1 MIGFRRLVPST
12 LRPGFVPTAPAV
24 LGYTCVLLCLLGGMW
39 PSAASALFPNDLVAL
54 DRGYTGASGAPDT
67 VNNGAIISLAVRNG
81 GTGTISIL
89 ASATVGSGAPFHDS
103 NNQTGGDDLAI
114 SPAGLVYYINHRV
127 IGTTGYEDV
136 IELTPPTGVR
146 RVVSA
151 GNNTTLGTAVND
163 ISSIGYDYS
172 TASVLI
178 SVNNGGSTPGGI
190 YRVNVATGQRT
201 LVMLNTATANGVE
214 VQVPEYVTTDP
225 FGNIFYL
232 DGHSGQSGFLYVV
245 EIPVTAD
252 SSATYGARKYVSSNT
267 LGAQNGAPFDSILR
281 HLQVDNTQAVTL
293 SGGLPTNEYL
303 ITADEGN
310 DQNSSDI
317 FRIPVAT
324 GDHVRIINN
333 ATNTGSAVF
342 DLPASAQTDTTGR
355 VYYIEQHNYANG
367 NTNNVDTLNVIP
379 AGTKADTIESSAQNL
394 SEYAL
399 TMRVVPPPTPTLA
412 AGTTSNLAGTTAT
425 LNGNVTA
432 DGGVQN
438 AGIFQ
443 RGFVY
448 ALTSTNNNPRIGGTG
463 VTPVSTL
470 SLTTLPA
477 AQGQN
482 LGAFTAN
489 VTGLTQGASYTFSAY
504 ARDFSG
510 IAYSTPVTFVAA
522 AAPTVTSP
530 TATAITGVSATLG
543 GNVAADGGAT
553 LTARGVVYSVTSVNA
568 TPALGGTG
576 VTNLADASATT
587 GVFTD
592 GTGNNLAN
600 GTNYSFRAYATNS
613 VGTSYSAT
621 GAFTTAAR
629 PTANAQS
636 VTAAFN
642 TAKAI
647 TLTGSD
653 PNTPAQ
659 TLTYTVA
666 NAPTHGTFSGTA
678 PNLTY
683 TPTANYQGADSFT
696 FTTTNTPGGL
706 TSPAATVSIT
716 VTPGTPTANA
726 QSVSIPFN
734 TAAGVTL
741 SATDP
746 DSPALALTYTV
757 VTAPAHGTLSG
768 PAPNLTYTPTANY
781 QGADSFTFRVSNG
794 TNTSNTATV
803 SLTVAAG
810 TPTANAQTVS
820 TAFNTAK
827 AITLTGTDPD
837 SPALALTYTVATGPA
852 HGTLSGSA
860 PNLTY
865 TPASNYQGSDSF
877 TFTVT
882 NGQKTSPAATVSI
895 TVTPGTPTAT
905 AQSVTAAANAAKA
918 ITLGGADPDSPALAL
933 TYAVA
938 AAPAHGALSGTA
950 PNLTYTPANNYAG
963 ADSFTFTASNGTNTS
978 APATVSITV
987 TGIAPAITSAQATV
1001 FNVGTNATFTVTTTG
1016 ALPPAL
1022 SEAGVLPGGVIFH
1035 DNGDGTAT
1043 LSGNPAAQ
1051 SNGGYVITITA
1062 HNATAPDATQTFT
1075 LGVNHPPTAGPV
1087 NVGAM
1092 QHTATGVP
1100 VSSLLSA
1107 ATDADGDPLIVTSVS
1122 AASAQGGTAS
1132 LSAPGNGGTI
1142 TYTSAA
1148 AFTGSDSF
1156 TYTLSDGRG
1165 GIATGTVHVTVTSG
1179 PFLKAMS
1186 IGKTPTEVT
1195 VVYAGIPGN
1204 HYQPQFTD
1212 ALESGSWTNDGPAM
1226 TADGNGGVTYVDGTQ
1241 PQPERR
1247 FYRAIAVP

>member
-1 MIGFRRLVPST
+1 MR
-12 LRPGFVPTAPAV
+12 
-24 LGYTCVLLCLLGGMW
+24 
-39 PSAASALFPNDLVAL
+39 PSAAIASLAGPVANGIGAALLPNDLVVFDA
-54 DRGYTGASGAPDT
+54 GYTGAQAAPDT
-67 VNNGAIISLAVRNG
+67 VNNGAILNLAVRNG
-81 GTGTISIL
+81 GTGSESVL
-89 ASATVGSGAPFHDS
+89 ASVTVGSGVAFHDA
-103 NNQTGGDDLAI
+103 NDRTGEDEIAV
-114 SPAGLVYYINHRV
+114 SPAGLIYYIRARSVGSPAV
-127 IGTTGYEDV
+127 IYEDV
-136 IELTPPTGVR
+136 VELNPVTGVR
-146 RVVSA
+146 RVVS
-151 GNNTTLGTAVND
+151 LGDNSSLGVTARD
-163 ISSIGYDYS
+163 IYSLCYDYS
-172 TASVLI
+172 TASLLI
-178 SVNNGGSTPGGI
+178 QIVNTNGSGAADTNKGI
-190 YRVNVATGQRT
+190 YRVNIATGART
-201 LVMLNTATANGVE
+201 LVMLDSTTANGV
-214 VQVPEYVTTDP
+214 QVIGPNYLTTDP
-225 FGNIFYL
+225 FGNIFYADSDSSTNNIL
-232 DGHSGQSGFLYVV
+232 HLV
-245 EIPVTAD
+245 EIPVLAD
-252 SSATYGARKYVSSNT
+252 SSATYGSRKYIAGNNI
-267 LGAQNGAPFDSILR
+267 GAQNGAPFDSVLR
-281 HLQVDNTQAVTL
+281 QLQIDNTQAVTL
-293 SGGLPTNEYL
+293 SGGLPANEYL
-303 ITADEGN
+303 ITLDEGN
-310 DQNSSDI
+310 SQTDSDI

-324 GDHVRIINN
+324 GDHVRIINS

-342 DLPASAQTDTTGR
+342 DLPASVQTDTTGR
-355 VYYIEQHNYANG
+355 IYYIEQHNFANG
-367 NTNNVDTLNVIP
+367 NSNNVNTVNFIP
-379 AGTKADTIESSAQNL
+379 AGTKTDTILSSAQNI
-394 SEYAL
+394 SQYGL

-412 AGTTSNLAGTTAT
+412 AGTTSNLASTTAT

-448 ALTSTNNNPRIGGTG
+448 AQTSANSAPRIGGTG
-463 VTPVSTL
+463 VTQVSTL

-477 AQGQN
+477 TQGQN
-482 LGAFTAN
+482 LGAFTTN
-489 VTGLTQGASYTFSAY
+489 VTGLAQGTSYTFSAY

-510 IAYSTPVTFVAA
+510 ITYSTPVTFVTIT
-522 AAPTVTSP
+522 APTVTSP

-543 GNVAADGGAT
+543 GNVTADGGAT

-568 TPALGGTG
+568 TPVLGGTG
-576 VTNLADASATT
+576 VTNLPDASATT

-600 GTNYSFRAYATNS
+600 GTNYSFRAYATNA

-621 GAFTTAAR
+621 GTFTTAAL

-636 VTAAFN
+636 VTTAFN

-666 NAPTHGTFSGTA
+666 TAPTHGTLSGTA

-726 QSVSIPFN
+726 QSVSVPFN
-734 TAAGVTL
+734 TATAVTL
-741 SATDP
+741 TGADP
-746 DSPALALTYTV
+746 DVPALTLTYSVQTNP
-757 VTAPAHGTLSG
+757 THGTLTG
-768 PAPNLTYTPTANY
+768 AAPNLTYTPTAGY

-794 TNTSNTATV
+794 TNTSANATV
-803 SLTVAAG
+803 TLNVAAG
-810 TPTANAQTVS
+810 TPTANAQSAT

-827 AITLTGTDPD
+827 AITLTGADPDSPALTLTYAIVTNPGHGTLSGFNTSTGAITYTPTANYQGADAFAFSVTNGRKTSAAATVSITVTPGTPTANAQSVTATANAAKAITLSGTDPD
-837 SPALALTYTVATGPA
+837 SPALALTYTVATAPA
-852 HGTLSGSA
+852 HGT
-860 PNLTY
+860 
-865 TPASNYQGSDSF
+865 
-877 TFTVT
+877 
-882 NGQKTSPAATVSI
+882 
-895 TVTPGTPTAT
+895 
-905 AQSVTAAANAAKA
+905 
-918 ITLGGADPDSPALAL
+918 
-933 TYAVA
+933 
-938 AAPAHGALSGTA
+938 LSGTA

-963 ADSFTFTASNGTNTS
+963 ADSFPFTATNGTNTS

-987 TGIAPAITSAQATV
+987 TGIAPAITSANATV
-1001 FNVGTNATFTVTTTG
+1001 FNVGTSKTFTVTTTG

-1022 SEAGVLPGGVIFH
+1022 SETGALPDGVSFH

-1043 LSGNPAAQ
+1043 LSGSPAAG
-1051 SNGGYVITITA
+1051 SNGSYVITITA
-1062 HNATAPDATQTFT
+1062 HNATAPDATQTFA
-1075 LGVNHPPTAGPV
+1075 LGVNRPPTAGTV
-1087 NVGAM
+1087 NVGAT
-1092 QHTATGVP
+1092 QNTATGVP

-1107 ATDADGDPLIVTSVS
+1107 AADPDGDSLIVTAVS
-1122 AASAQGGTAS
+1122 AASAQGGTVS

-1165 GIATGTVHVTVTSG
+1165 GIATGTVNVTVTSG
-1179 PFLKAMS
+1179 PFLKATS

-1226 TADGNGGVTYVDGTQ
+1226 TADGAGGFTYVDGTQ